1 MNRRSGAALL
11 LVAALIALVVPLDRA
26 AASQSMVDA
35 RRVAF
40 GVANVDDDGNVRDD
54 RVILSWFGVTNF
66 AAAIGGHVVLLDAW
80 VPRGEYSG
88 YVPASPAMLA
98 ALRPEYIFAGH
109 SHFDHLADA
118 AEIAASSGAKLVGT
132 PEHCDQVRR
141 QAGMTPVGCLEA
153 VARGAAPG
161 ATRELSSVLGWGTL
175 GVTAVKHV
183 HSAGRQPHPEDPHT
197 PAVPPPDMGV
207 VVEHRPA
214 PQDTIHLASHLG
226 DAEGGT
232 VLYQFR
238 VGAFSLLWHDSS
250 GPLSDDAPG
259 VFDVLASLPDTDVQV
274 GAIMGFNQITNGL
287 RDPRMY
293 IEAIRPKVFV
303 PSHHDNWAPPVS
315 TKAENYQTLVEEEL
329 AKIPQATRPSLLFIA
344 DPYDYMRPELLTF
357 GIADPAWT

>member
-1 MNRRSGAALL
+1 VNRRAIAA
-11 LVAALIALVVPLDRA
+11 VAVIAAAWAVIVPLDRA
-26 AASQSMVDA
+26 LADHDMVQA
-35 RRVAF
+35 RRAAF
-40 GVANVDDDGNVRDD
+40 GAANVDDSGAVRAD

-88 YVPASPAMLA
+88 YVPATPASLA
-98 ALRPEYIFAGH
+98 ALEPEYIIAGH

-118 AEIAASSGAKLVGT
+118 AEIITASGATLVGT
-132 PEHCDQVRR
+132 PEQCDQVRR
-141 QAGMTPVGCLEA
+141 QAGLTPVQCIESSAPGS
-153 VARGAAPG
+153 APG
-161 ATRELSSVLGWGTL
+161 AQRDLTGDLGWANVA
-175 GVTAVKHV
+175 VTAVKHV

-197 PAVPPPDMGV
+197 PAAPPPDMGA

-214 PQDTIHLASHLG
+214 PQDTIHLVSHLG
-226 DAEGGT
+226 DAENGT

-238 VGAFSLLWHDSS
+238 VGAFSLLWNDSA

-259 VFDVLASLPDTDVQV
+259 VFDVLRGLPPTDVQV
-274 GAIMGFNQITNGL
+274 GAIMGFNQITNGM

-315 TKAENYQTLVEEEL
+315 TRAEYYRSIVEDEL
-329 AKIPQATRPSLLFIA
+329 AKIPAATRPELLFLT
-344 DPYDYMRPELLTF
+344 DPEDYMRPDALTF
-357 GIADPAWT
+357 DVTDPDWG